1 MIPEIPIY
9 SISGV
14 PSIRVSSVP
23 SKLIRQLLRLSRET
37 ATCERLQSNPSWENP
52 PRDQQPRIPT
62 LHTHQQ
68 TEALPEP
75 WTSRPRRCIWWIIC
89 LIDWLLDSLI
99 DWLIDELIDW
109 LIDWLMNWLIHCFI
123 DWLIASL
130 IDWLMNLLINCLI
143 DWSIDWSIDWIVL
156 KWFVD

>member
-89 LIDWLLDSLI
+89 LIDWLIDCLI
-99 DWLIDELIDW
+99 HW
-109 LIDWLMNWLIHCFI
+109 LIDWLMNWLI
-123 DWLIASL
+123 DWLIDWWIDWFIALL
-130 IDWLMNLLINCLI
+130 IDWLLHWLI
-143 DWSIDWSIDWIVL
+143 DWWIYWL
-156 KWFVD
+156 IA